1 MVLIM
6 KEEEFRELVQI
17 AIEGLSKLKNKIN
30 SKATNQNVEEILK
43 YISGNYFENN

>member
-1 MVLIM
+1 M

-17 AIEGLSKLKNKIN
+17 AIERLSKLKNKIN
-30 SKATNQNVEEILK
+30 SKSTNQNVEEILK

>member
-6 KEEEFRELVQI
+6 EEEEFRELIQI
-17 AIEGLSKLKNKIN
+17 AIEGLSRLKNKTN
-30 SKATNQNVEEILK
+30 SKTTNQNLEELLK